1 MSKYKEVK
9 IPYLN
14 PNDTRCKIIKIKKNN
29 NEHINKNDV
38 LFEVETDKVLSD
50 ITSEYE
56 GFFFTEVEVE
66 NFYEFGETI
75 AQIFENQDQ
84 IKKMIPKLNKLNKDD
99 IDQDDLKKFFS
110 KSAYEKAIELKI
122 NPNILIEEIDTFI
135 TTDILDKYLSVD
147 NSEIQADLNTFNT
160 LQLSRKLNIDTSISF
175 DFTSSV
181 NPNFQ
186 KKTPLNIYFI
196 DILISNLNL
205 SFKSF
210 DKICTLKSKNNF
222 YLNDFKPGL
231 IIKEND
237 YLYNINLGKTDKNF
251 EKAYKNRVDLTMDF
265 LKNGYSEKFTGST
278 ISLSFI
284 DNEYIKSH
292 VPIIY
297 KNQSVILGIA
307 YNSNKFKNNI
317 INFNITVS
325 YDHQILDG
333 DYINSFIK
341 MTFDNLKIQLR

>member
-186 KKTPLNIYFI
+186 KKN
-196 DILISNLNL
+196 
-205 SFKSF
+205 SFK
-210 DKICTLKSKNNF
+210 
-222 YLNDFKPGL
+222 
-231 IIKEND
+231 
-237 YLYNINLGKTDKNF
+237 
-251 EKAYKNRVDLTMDF
+251 
-265 LKNGYSEKFTGST
+265 
-278 ISLSFI
+278 
-284 DNEYIKSH
+284 YIFH
-292 VPIIY
+292 
-297 KNQSVILGIA
+297 
-307 YNSNKFKNNI
+307 
-317 INFNITVS
+317 
-325 YDHQILDG
+325 
-333 DYINSFIK
+333 
-341 MTFDNLKIQLR
+341 